1 MEINEA
7 WILVKM
13 SSVKGNMGDSEMYQ
27 ARQVVQ
33 KFIDRYKELDVEV
46 EAESKVVET
55 TKSKMFPIR
64 GRFEDLVNKTA

>member
-7 WILVKM
+7 WILIKM

-46 EAESKVVET
+46 EAESKVVEIA
-55 TKSKMFPIR
+55 KL
-64 GRFEDLVNKTA
+64 ELVKKTA